1 MSLKTVQQTHLQ
13 IMFLCLQYFRLL
25 VVQLAFTSKLCI
37 DKAVLS
43 SFIFPL
49 AWTQYRILFLME
61 LEIIVTWK
69 KVCLFY
75 YSVQFNCKM

>member
-1 MSLKTVQQTHLQ
+1 MSLKTIQQTHLQ
-13 IMFLCLQYFRLL
+13 IMLLSYALQYFWLL
-25 VVQLAFTSKLCI
+25 QLAFMSKLCH

-49 AWTQYRILFLME
+49 ALTQYRILFLME

-75 YSVQFNCKM
+75 YSVLFNYKM